1 MGTKKNTRR
10 NAHLYQVAIPK
21 EEYAG
26 YAADAERRGLTF
38 NAWIL
43 NRLREAQRFVPL
55 LEEIHEATVT
65 RGIAGLGEEG
75 RDAMAAL
82 RQLGLSVPAARSL
95 IRDVLTDQPTA
106 TANEIALEA
115 MKRHGGAK

>member
-1 MGTKKNTRR
+1 M
-10 NAHLYQVAIPK
+10 
-21 EEYAG
+21 
-26 YAADAERRGLTF
+26 
-38 NAWIL
+38 
-43 NRLREAQRFVPL
+43 PL

-82 RQLGLSVPAARSL
+82 RQLGLSVPDSRRL
-95 IRDVLTDQPTA
+95 IRDVLADSPDA